1 MKKMHTKLTDPAEVG
16 TWLSG
21 VIALLMHYGGEYVL
35 PPEAVGA
42 MLTAALLPL
51 AMAAIR
57 LVSRA
62 LSRPDDELNPPSI
75 ETDEGGFAAIAFI
88 PYALA
93 VGILLMMLLE
103 GCGANYHLDKG
114 GWKLEKADCGTQLT
128 VYGDG
133 DPRVSVIC
141 IKDSAPLKLGDK
153 LVSKICGTN

>member
-42 MLTAALLPL
+42 MLTAALLPV

-62 LSRPDDELNPPSI
+62 LSQIKDDVNPPSS
-75 ETDEGGFAAIAFI
+75 EAGFASIAFI
-88 PYALA
+88 PYALV

-103 GCGANYHLDKG
+103 GCGANYHLKKG

-133 DPRVSVIC
+133 DPAVSVIC